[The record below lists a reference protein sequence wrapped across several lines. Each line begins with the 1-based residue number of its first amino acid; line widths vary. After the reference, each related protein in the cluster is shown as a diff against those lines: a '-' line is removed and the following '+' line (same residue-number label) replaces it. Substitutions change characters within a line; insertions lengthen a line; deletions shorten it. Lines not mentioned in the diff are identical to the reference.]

1 MRQTAL
7 ASTAALLVALA
18 WSCAARRPPATFEPP
33 ATLDL
38 AGELRRADA
47 FLRAGCYVCLRDA
60 EALYAALARRFPSS
74 AEAGVGR
81 AATVLLLAARAR
93 ELGIPAPWQ
102 DEVDAGL
109 TDVEGEPRLDA
120 YGRVIEQISP
130 PLRVGTPE
138 ALDAQAARAKAARSS
153 FTQAERRAMTMQA
166 QSDPVAAHFLV
177 LLACGER
184 TALPVGAVDEL
195 PPAMRAIPLVAY
207 AAGACSPAY
216 SEALDEVLERE
227 PRFAEA
233 RYHRGVQAL
242 GVGALGTADAELAA
256 ATAAF
261 PDAPAIH
268 LARGHVHLQ
277 LQEYLVALEAFDRVL
292 DIRPDQRDALLGR
305 VQALSHLARHAEAVS
320 SADRLLDL
328 GTWLLGDAYYWR
340 AWNGRQLRQLDA
352 AAQDIDSAKAFLFNA
367 DVPKLAGFI
376 AYDRSRFDEARAE
389 LDTARE
395 RNAGDCD
402 VPFALGL
409 VHARLR
415 QAPIAAGA
423 FAEAARCAGAAQGA
437 MRERLAAIDRTDLSA
452 DRKAALRV
460 RGEQALASAIRQEG
474 LATINAAR
482 LYASAG
488 NAVAARAFAER
499 AAVWEAHREE
509 ANRLLNRL
517 RR

>member
-1 MRQTAL
+1 MRRTVL
-7 ASTAALLVALA
+7 ASTTAFLVALA
-18 WSCAARRPPATFEPP
+18 WSCGARRPPTTSGPP
-33 ATLDL
+33 AAFDL

-47 FLRAGCYVCLRDA
+47 LVRAGCYACLRDA
-60 EALYAALARRFPSS
+60 EALYSALASRIPST
-74 AEAGVGR
+74 AEARAGR
-81 AATVLLLAARAR
+81 AATVMLLAARAR

-102 DEVDAGL
+102 AEVDAGL
-109 TDVEGEPRLDA
+109 TDAGGEPRLDA
-120 YGRVIEQISP
+120 YRRVIEQISP

-153 FTQAERRAMTMQA
+153 FTEAERRALTMQA
-166 QSDPVAAHFLV
+166 RSDPVAAHFLV

-195 PPAMRAIPLVAY
+195 PAAMRAIPLVAY

-261 PDAPAIH
+261 PDVPAIH

-277 LQEYLVALEAFDRVL
+277 LQEYPAALAAFDRVL
-292 DIRPDQRDALLGR
+292 DARPDQRDGLLGR
-305 VQALSHLARHAEAVS
+305 VQALGHLARHAEAI
-320 SADRLLDL
+320 SAAGRLLDL

-340 AWNGRQLRQLDA
+340 AWNRRQLRQLDA
-352 AAQDIDSAKAFLFNA
+352 AAQDIDAAKAFLFNA

-376 AYDRSRFDEARAE
+376 AYDRLRFDEARME
-389 LDTARE
+389 LETARE
-395 RNAGDCD
+395 RNAADCD
-402 VPFALGL
+402 VAFALGL
-409 VHARLR
+409 VHWRR
-415 QAPIAAGA
+415 HHAPPAAEA
-423 FAEAARCAGAAQGA
+423 FADAADCAGAAQAA
-437 MRERLAAIDRTDLSA
+437 MRERLAEIDRTDLSA
-452 DRKAALRV
+452 DRRAALRG
-460 RGEQALASAIRQEG
+460 RAEQALASAIRHEG
-474 LATINAAR
+474 LAAINAAR

-488 NAVAARAFAER
+488 DAAAAGAYAKR
-499 AAVWEAHREE
+499 AAGWEAHRDE
-509 ANRLLNRL
+509 ANRLLGRL